1 MLNNLITV
9 DTIQIKSEAK
19 DWKEAIQVASNPLLE
34 KGYINQ
40 DYVAAMIN
48 SILELGPYVVLA
60 PRIAVPHARPEQ
72 GVNQLGMSLLCLK
85 NSVPFSDDDKH
96 DVNLIIVFA
105 AIDKDTHLKAI
116 SQLSEMLSDEQ
127 EVEAI
132 LHADSKDQII
142 TIVNKYSIN

>member
-1 MLNNLITV
+1 MLNKLITL
-9 DTIQIKSEAK
+9 DTIQIKSEVK

-40 DYVAAMIN
+40 DYVAAMIA

-85 NSVPFSDDDKH
+85 NSVSFADDGKH

-105 AIDKDTHLKAI
+105 ATDKTTHLKAI
-116 SQLSEMLSDEQ
+116 TQLSEMLSEEQ
-127 EVEAI
+127 DVEAI
-132 LHADSKDQII
+132 LHADSRDQIV
-142 TIVNKYSIN
+142 TIVNKYSIQ